1 MIPIRGP
8 IMQLKLDTPA
18 GLVEVEA
25 GSDERKVTRVTFQNV
40 PAFAAY
46 LNKPIEVPD
55 LGTVNVDLAY
65 GGILSNLSVQ
75 RSDVVSTYS

>member
-1 MIPIRGP
+1 MTNG
-8 IMQLKLDTPA
+8 
-18 GLVEVEA
+18 
-25 GSDERKVTRVTFQNV
+25 KVTRLTFQNV

-55 LGTVNVDLAY
+55 LGTVDVDLAY